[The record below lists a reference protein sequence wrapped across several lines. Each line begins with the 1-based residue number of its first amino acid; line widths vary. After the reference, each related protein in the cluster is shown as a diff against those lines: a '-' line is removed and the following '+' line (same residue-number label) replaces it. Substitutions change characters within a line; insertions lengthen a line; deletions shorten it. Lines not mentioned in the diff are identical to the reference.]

1 MRQIVLAAAA
11 LLAVAACSEP
21 ATPPED
27 APTPAETPA
36 APPTEAVLEG
46 DGFTPAQP
54 AGGTALKLAFGM
66 PEADVSRF
74 LTGLYGRDPTRDGCA
89 DTDLVV
95 LDWGANVDFLF
106 EAGAL
111 VGWYASEGAPEG
123 FSTLSDIHVGSTL
136 AEVRA
141 ADPAVEVRE
150 DTVGPEFSLGD
161 VHGFLSGTG
170 EDARVTAL
178 YAGRACIFR

>member
-1 MRQIVLAAAA
+1 MRQIAFAAAA
-11 LLAVAACSEP
+11 LFVVVACSEP
-21 ATPPED
+21 ATPPAD
-27 APTPAETPA
+27 APTPAGTPT

-46 DGFTPAQP
+46 DGFTPAKP
-54 AGGTALKLAFGM
+54 DGGTALNLPFGM
-66 PEADVSRF
+66 AEADVSRV
-74 LTGLYGRDPTRDGCA
+74 LTGLHGRQPTRDGCA

-95 LDWGANVDFLF
+95 LDWGSNVDFLF
-106 EAGAL
+106 ETGAL

-123 FSTLSDIHVGSTL
+123 FSTLSNIHVGSTL
-136 AEVRA
+136 AEVRT

-150 DTVGPEFSLGD
+150 DTVGPELSLGD

-170 EDARVTAL
+170 DDARVTAL

>member
-1 MRQIVLAAAA
+1 MRQIAFAAAA
-11 LLAVAACSEP
+11 LFVVVACSEP
-21 ATPPED
+21 ATPPAD
-27 APTPAETPA
+27 APTPAGTPT

-54 AGGTALKLAFGM
+54 DGGTALKLPFGM
-66 PEADVSRF
+66 AEADVSRV
-74 LTGLYGRDPTRDGCA
+74 LTGLHGRQPTRDGCA

-95 LDWGANVDFLF
+95 LDWGSNVDFLF
-106 EAGAL
+106 ETGPL

-123 FSTLSDIHVGSTL
+123 FSTLSNIHVGSTL
-136 AEVRA
+136 AEVRT

-170 EDARVTAL
+170 DDARVTAL